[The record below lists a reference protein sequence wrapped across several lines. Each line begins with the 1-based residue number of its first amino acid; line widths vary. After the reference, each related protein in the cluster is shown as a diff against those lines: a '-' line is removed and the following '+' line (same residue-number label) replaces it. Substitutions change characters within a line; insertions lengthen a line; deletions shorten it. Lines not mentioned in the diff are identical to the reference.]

1 MAEAGKNMLAQED
14 ERFMSTNTAII
25 NEIISLCILMLMIIF
40 PLIYDDA
47 YANIM
52 DVKYVSYYIP
62 VIMMLGLLLIAAVIM
77 AIMDK
82 KNMKEGIQRRCC
94 LVCFLRTGRK
104 PFWCQMLRFLCFV
117 WLLGFRPF
125 TQNIFLSL
133 SGEMRGGTAGCF

>member
-1 MAEAGKNMLAQED
+1 MSEAGKTTLEQEE
-14 ERFMSTNTAII
+14 ERFVSTNTAII

-82 KNMKEGIQRRCC
+82 KKYEGRYTKK
-94 LVCFLRTGRK
+94 V
-104 PFWCQMLRFLCFV
+104 
-117 WLLGFRPF
+117 
-125 TQNIFLSL
+125 L
-133 SGEMRGGTAGCF
+133 SGMLPKNWKKTF